1 MKKRT
6 QQAWQDLI
14 KRQSQSGLSI
24 SDFCKQQK
32 VSTSCFYKH
41 KAILKVEAVPQ
52 ANAFIKAER
61 PRQSSVIIEPIKIQH
76 GKTQIHLPIPVILG
90 NPAFPGITGI
100 SG

>member
-41 KAILKVEAVPQ
+41 KAILKIEPAPQ
-52 ANAFIKAER
+52 ANAFIKAEQ
-61 PRQSSVIIEPIKIQH
+61 PRQSSVKIEPIKVQYD
-76 GKTQIHLPIPVILG
+76 KTQIHLPITIQAIWFAEFIKAL
-90 NPAFPGITGI
+90 T
-100 SG
+100 